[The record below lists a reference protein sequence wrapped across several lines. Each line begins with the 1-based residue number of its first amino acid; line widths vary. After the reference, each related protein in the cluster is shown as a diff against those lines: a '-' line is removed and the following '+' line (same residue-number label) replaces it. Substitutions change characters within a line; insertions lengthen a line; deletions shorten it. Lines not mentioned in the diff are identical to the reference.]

1 MTWQKTDRPVMS
13 TPLGKQKESVM
24 YYSSGN
30 YEAFARPR
38 KPKGVE
44 NKTAWFV
51 GAGLAA
57 LAGAAF
63 LIRDGQMPGNRITIL
78 EQQQLPGGA
87 LDGIKEPN
95 KGFVIRG
102 GREME
107 EHFECLWDL
116 YRSIPSLEIEG
127 ASVLDEFYWLDKD
140 DPNSSLQRA
149 TVKRGEDAHTD
160 GLFTL
165 SEQAQKEIVKLFLA
179 TGEEMENKRISEVFG
194 KEFLD
199 SNFWLYWRTMFA
211 FEEWH
216 SALEMKRYLHRFIH
230 QIKGMPDF
238 STLKFTKFNQY
249 ESLVLPLVKWL
260 QEHGVVFEYGTEVT
274 DVDFDIA
281 PGRKQATRI
290 HWRKDAGEGGV
301 DLGPD
306 DLVFMTIGSLT
317 ENSDNGDH
325 HTPAKLNEGPAPA
338 WDLWRRIA
346 AKDPAFGRPDV
357 FGAHIPETK
366 WESATVTTL
375 DQRIP
380 KYIQKIA
387 KRDPFSGKV
396 VTGGIVTAKDSSWLL
411 SWTVNRQPHFK
422 EQPKDQIVVWV
433 YALFVEQPGDY
444 VKKPMQDCS
453 GEEITQ
459 EWLYH
464 LGVPVEDIPELAATG
479 AITVPVMM
487 PYVTAFFMPRQ
498 AGDRPDVVPEGAVN
512 FAFIGQFAESRE
524 RDCIFTTE
532 YSVRT
537 PMEAVYTLLD
547 VERGVPEVFNS
558 TYDIRTLLSAT
569 GRLRDGK
576 EIDIPGPAFVRNLLM
591 KKLDKTQI
599 GALLREFGIVGDD

>member
-1 MTWQKTDRPVMS
+1 
-13 TPLGKQKESVM
+13 M

-38 KPKGVE
+38 KPEGVE

-51 GAGLAA
+51 GSGLAS

-63 LIRDGQMPGNRITIL
+63 LVRDAHMAGDRITIL
-78 EQQQLPGGA
+78 ERLALPGGA
-87 LDGIKEPN
+87 LDGIKEPE

-107 EHFECLWDL
+107 DHFECLWDL
-116 YRSIPSLEIEG
+116 YRSIPSLEIDD
-127 ASVLDEFYWLDKD
+127 ASVLDEFYWLNKD
-140 DPNSSLQRA
+140 DPNYSLQRA
-149 TVKRGEDAHTD
+149 TVNRGQDAHTD

-165 SEQAQKEIVKLFLA
+165 SDTAQKEIIKVFFA
-179 TGEEMENKRISEVFG
+179 TREEMENKRINEVFG

-216 SALEMKRYLHRFIH
+216 SALEMKLYLHRFIH
-230 QIKGMPDF
+230 HIGGLPDF
-238 STLKFTKFNQY
+238 SAIKFTKYNQY

-260 QEHGVVFEYGTEVT
+260 QDHGVKFRYGIEVT
-274 DVDFDIA
+274 DVDFDIT
-281 PGRKQATRI
+281 PERKQASRI
-290 HWRKDAGEGGV
+290 HWLENGVEGGV
-301 DLGPD
+301 DLGAD
-306 DLVFMTIGSLT
+306 DLLFMTVGSLT

-325 HTPAKLNEGPAPA
+325 HTPARLNEGPAPA

-357 FGAHIPETK
+357 FGSHIPETK

-375 DQRIP
+375 DSRIPQHIQRI
-380 KYIQKIA
+380 A
-387 KRDPFSGKV
+387 MRDPFSGKV

-422 EQPKDQIVVWV
+422 QQPKDQIVVWL
-433 YALFVEQPGDY
+433 YSLFVDMPGDF
-444 VKKPMQDCS
+444 VKKPMQECT

-464 LGVPVEDIPELAATG
+464 LGVRLEDIPELAATG
-479 AITVPVMM
+479 AKTVPAMM
-487 PYVTAFFMPRQ
+487 PYITAFFMPRQ
-498 AGDRPDVVPEGAVN
+498 GGDRPDVVPAGALN
-512 FAFIGQFAESRE
+512 FAFIGQFAESAE

-537 PMEAVYTLLD
+537 PMEAVYTLLN
-547 VERGVPEVFNS
+547 VKRGVPEVFNS
-558 TYDIRTLLSAT
+558 TYDIRKLLAAT

-576 EIDIPGPAFVRNLLM
+576 ELDIPGPTFIRKLLL
-591 KKLDKTQI
+591 KRIEGTQV
-599 GALLREFGIVGDD
+599 GDLLREFHLMSE

>member
-1 MTWQKTDRPVMS
+1 
-13 TPLGKQKESVM
+13 M

-38 KPKGVE
+38 KPNSVE

-51 GAGLAA
+51 GSGLAA

-78 EQQQLPGGA
+78 EQQHLPGGA
-87 LDGIKEPN
+87 LDGIKEPQ

-107 EHFECLWDL
+107 DHFECLWDL
-116 YRSIPSLEIEG
+116 YRSIPSLEVEG

-149 TVKRGEDAHTD
+149 TVNRGEDAHTD

-179 TGEEMENKRISEVFG
+179 TREEMENKRISEVFG
-194 KEFLD
+194 KEFLG

-216 SALEMKRYLHRFIH
+216 SALEMKLYLHRFIH

-238 STLKFTKFNQY
+238 STLKFTKYNQY

-260 QEHGVVFEYGTEVT
+260 LDQGVVFEYGTEVT
-274 DVDFDIA
+274 DVDFNIT

-290 HWRKDAGEGGV
+290 HWIRDGAGGGAN
-301 DLGPD
+301 LGPD

-346 AKDPAFGRPDV
+346 AKDPSFGRPDV

-375 DQRIP
+375 DERIP

-422 EQPKDQIVVWV
+422 LQPKDQIVVWV

-498 AGDRPDVVPEGAVN
+498 AGDRPDVVPEDAVN
-512 FAFIGQFAESRE
+512 FAFIGQFAQSKE

-537 PMEAVYTLLD
+537 PMEAVYTLLCI
-547 VERGVPEVFNS
+547 ERGVPEVFNS
-558 TYDIRTLLSAT
+558 TYDIRMLLGAT

-591 KKLDKTQI
+591 NKLDKTQI
-599 GALLREFGIVGDD
+599 GALLREFGLVTGD

>member
-1 MTWQKTDRPVMS
+1 
-13 TPLGKQKESVM
+13 M

-44 NKTAWFV
+44 TKTAWFV
-51 GAGLAA
+51 GSGIAA

-63 LIRDGQMPGNRITIL
+63 LIRDGQMSGDHITIL

-87 LDGIKEPN
+87 LDGIHEPGE
-95 KGFVIRG
+95 GFVIRG

-107 EHFECLWDL
+107 SNFECLWDL
-116 YRSIPSLEIEG
+116 YRSIPSLEIDG
-127 ASVLDEFYWLDKD
+127 ASVLDEFYWLNKD
-140 DPNSSLQRA
+140 DPNFSLQRA
-149 TVKRGEDAHTD
+149 TVNCGEDAHTD

-165 SEQAQKEIVKLFLA
+165 SEGAQKEIIQLFLA
-179 TGEEMENKRISEVFG
+179 TREEMENKRINEVFG
-194 KEFLD
+194 EEFLN

-216 SALEMKRYLHRFIH
+216 SALEMKLYLHRFIH
-230 QIKGMPDF
+230 QISGLPDF
-238 STLKFTKFNQY
+238 STLKFTKYNQY
-249 ESLVLPLVKWL
+249 ESLVQPLINWL
-260 QEHGVVFEYGTEVT
+260 QDHGVVFQYGTEVT
-274 DVDFDIA
+274 DVRFDIA

-290 HWRKDAGEGGV
+290 DWRKSDVQGGV
-301 DLGPD
+301 NLGPD
-306 DLVFMTIGSLT
+306 DLVFVTIGSLT

-325 HTPAKLNEGPAPA
+325 HIPAKLNEGPAPA

-346 AKDPAFGRPDV
+346 EKDPAFGRPDV

-366 WESATVTTL
+366 WESATITTL
-375 DQRIP
+375 DERIP

-387 KRDPFSGKV
+387 KRDPFSGNV
-396 VTGGIVTAKDSSWLL
+396 VTGGIVTATDSPWLL

-422 EQPKDQIVVWV
+422 QQPKNQIVVWF
-433 YALFVEQPGDY
+433 YGLFVEKPGDF
-444 VKKPMQDCS
+444 VKKAMQDCT

-464 LGVPVEDIPELAATG
+464 MGVPATDIPELAATG
-479 AITVPVMM
+479 ANTVPVMM

-512 FAFIGQFAESRE
+512 FAFIGQFAESGE

-537 PMEAVYTLLD
+537 SMEAVYTLLC

-558 TYDIRTLLSAT
+558 TYDIRTLLSAV

-576 EIDIPGPAFVRNLLM
+576 EIDIPGPAFLRNLLI
-591 KKLDKTQI
+591 KKLDRTEI
-599 GALLREFGIVGDD
+599 GALLHEFKLVGGD

>member
-1 MTWQKTDRPVMS
+1 
-13 TPLGKQKESVM
+13 M

-51 GAGLAA
+51 GSGLAA

-63 LIRDGQMPGNRITIL
+63 LIRDGQMLGRHITIL
-78 EQQQLPGGA
+78 EQQQVPGGA
-87 LDGIKEPN
+87 LDGNKEPG

-116 YRSIPSLEIEG
+116 YRSIPSLETEG
-127 ASVLDEFYWLDKD
+127 ASVLDEFYWLNKD

-149 TVKRGEDAHTD
+149 TMNRGEDAHTD

-179 TGEEMENKRISEVFG
+179 TREEMENKRINEVFG
-194 KEFLD
+194 EEFLS

-216 SALEMKRYLHRFIH
+216 SALEMKLYLHRFIH

-238 STLKFTKFNQY
+238 STLKFTKYNQY

-260 QEHGVVFEYGTEVT
+260 LDQGVVFHYGTEVT
-274 DVDFDIA
+274 DVDFNIT

-290 HWRKDAGEGGV
+290 HWRRDAVEGGV

-306 DLVFMTIGSLT
+306 DLMFMTIGSLT

-325 HTPAKLNEGPAPA
+325 HTPAKLNAGPAPA

-346 AKDPAFGRPDV
+346 AKDAAFGRPDV

-375 DQRIP
+375 DARIP

-387 KRDPFSGKV
+387 RRDPFSGKV
-396 VTGGIVTAKDSSWLL
+396 VTGGIVTAKDSAWLL

-422 EQPKDQIVVWV
+422 AQPKDQIVVWV
-433 YALFVEQPGDY
+433 YALFVEKPGDY

-464 LGVPVEDIPELAATG
+464 MGVPVEDIAELAATG
-479 AITVPVMM
+479 ATTVPVMM
-487 PYVTAFFMPRQ
+487 PYITAFFMPRQ
-498 AGDRPDVVPEGAVN
+498 AGDRPDVVPAGAVN

-537 PMEAVYTLLD
+537 PMEAVYTLLG

-558 TYDIRTLLSAT
+558 TYDIRTLLGAA

-576 EIDIPGPAFVRNLLM
+576 EINVPGPAFVRTLLM
-591 KKLDKTQI
+591 NKLDKSQI
-599 GALLREFGIVGDD
+599 GALLREFGLVTGD

>member
-1 MTWQKTDRPVMS
+1 
-13 TPLGKQKESVM
+13 M

-38 KPKGVE
+38 KPEGVE

-51 GAGLAA
+51 GSGLAS

-63 LIRDGQMPGNRITIL
+63 LVRDGHMPGHRITIL
-78 EQQQLPGGA
+78 EQLSLPGGA
-87 LDGIKEPN
+87 LDGIKKPE

-107 EHFECLWDL
+107 NHFECLWDL
-116 YRSIPSLEIEG
+116 FRSIPSLEIEG
-127 ASVLDEFYWLDKD
+127 ASVLDEFYWLNKG
-140 DPNSSLQRA
+140 DPNYSLQRA
-149 TVKRGEDAHTD
+149 TVNRGEDAHTD

-165 SEQAQKEIVKLFLA
+165 DDRAQKDVIKLFFA
-179 TGEEMENKRISEVFG
+179 TREEMENKRINEVLG
-194 KEFLD
+194 KSFFE

-216 SALEMKRYLHRFIH
+216 SALEMKLYLHRFIH
-230 QIKGMPDF
+230 HIDGLPDF
-238 STLKFTKFNQY
+238 STLKFTRYNQY

-260 QEHGVVFEYGTEVT
+260 QDQGVAFQYGTEVT
-274 DVDFDIA
+274 DVDFDLA

-290 HWRKDAGEGGV
+290 DWTRDGVAGGV

-306 DLVFMTIGSLT
+306 DLVFITIGSLT

-338 WDLWRRIA
+338 WELWRRIA
-346 AKDPAFGRPDV
+346 ARDTAFGRPDV

-366 WESATVTTL
+366 WESATITTL
-375 DQRIP
+375 DERIP
-380 KYIQKIA
+380 RYIQKIA

-396 VTGGIVTAKDSSWLL
+396 VTGGIVTVKDSAWLL

-422 EQPKDQIVVWV
+422 NQPKDQIVSWF
-433 YALFVEQPGDY
+433 YGLFVDKPGDF
-444 VKKPMQDCS
+444 VKKPLQECT

-479 AITVPVMM
+479 AKTVPVMM

-498 AGDRPDVVPEGAVN
+498 AGDRPDVVPAGAVN
-512 FAFIGQFAESRE
+512 FAFIGQFAESQQ

-537 PMEAVYTLLD
+537 PMEAVYTLLN

-558 TYDIRTLLSAT
+558 TFDIRTLLAAT

-576 EIDIPGPAFVRNLLM
+576 GLEIPGPAFLRNLLL
-591 KKLDKTQI
+591 KKLDSTEI
-599 GALLREFGIVGDD
+599 GVLLREYKLVPDE